1 MRKVLIVALR
11 EYVETVKTRAFLFG
25 VILMPAV
32 IIGIMILSLRISE
45 VTRSEAMPP
54 RLVVVFDR
62 HGAVL
67 PHLERSFEAFNA
79 ANPNQPLVLVRPGAP
94 EESFDAALS
103 RVRDGEVEALLEVS
117 ADTVSGEGGVRLARR
132 GAQLDL
138 SRQLNRMAQEAIVRV
153 RFEQE
158 SPPLDRDYVLGLERL
173 ARFELVDVATGAA
186 GGDEAARALTPFIF
200 VFVLYMGMM
209 GISYG
214 LLTSV
219 IEEKN
224 SRIVE
229 VLLSAVSPL
238 QLMAGKIIGM
248 VLVGG
253 TMLAVWVVVGYGGA
267 QMRGMTYLIEAR
279 TLFLAVL
286 YFIPGFL
293 LMSSLLAGV
302 GAACNT
308 LKEAQSMSSPL
319 SLINIVPIMLSFQI
333 SQYPNSAL
341 SVALSYIPP
350 ITPFVM
356 ILRICGDQRLPLWEL
371 LLTQLLLWASVL
383 AAMWGASKVFRIGI
397 LMYGKPP
404 SLVELARW
412 VRST

>member
-1 MRKVLIVALR
+1 MRRALIVALR

-32 IIGIMILSLRISE
+32 IVGIMILSLRISE

-67 PHLERSFEAFNA
+67 PHLERSFEEFNA
-79 ANPNQPLVLVRPGAP
+79 ANPNQPLVLVRPGAQ

-103 RVRDGEVEALLEVS
+103 CVRDGEVEALLEVS
-117 ADTVSGEGGVRLARR
+117 ADAVSGEGGVRLARR

-138 SRQLNRMAQEAIVRV
+138 SRQLNRMAQDAIVRV

-158 SPPLDRDYVLGLERL
+158 SPPLDRDYVLGLEHWV
-173 ARFELVDVATGAA
+173 RFELVDVATGAA
-186 GGDEAARALTPFIF
+186 DGDEAARALTPFIF

-248 VLVGG
+248 VLVGV
-253 TMLAVWVVVGYGGA
+253 TMLAVWVVVGYCGA

-341 SVALSYIPP
+341 SVALSYVPP

-383 AAMWGASKVFRIGI
+383 AAMWAASKIFRIGI

-404 SLVELARW
+404 SLIELARW